1 MITRQKRNTRFVLV
15 DAIRLFR
22 RDHTSQNHFCSM
34 YFTIFA
40 KFASKSC
47 RDEEVRRRLLSV
59 KKLMGPMWHTQLD
72 DRWNCVFYVGPL
84 ELTLAERSDFGKL
97 YLNSIGSGNGAAF
110 QANGV
115 VFEL

>member
-1 MITRQKRNTRFVLV
+1 
-15 DAIRLFR
+15 
-22 RDHTSQNHFCSM
+22 M

-110 QANGV
+110 QASGV
-115 VFEL
+115 TVMFNFFDYELACGMVQLGNSVRGSGVRIS